1 MTEQIKDF
9 KQTIEDKDLV
19 QKELEEK
26 LELKSKE
33 ISEFKEKKNE
43 KREVSDN
50 QLPKQDSKKRK
61 P

>member
-33 ISEFKEKKNE
+33 ISEFKENKNE